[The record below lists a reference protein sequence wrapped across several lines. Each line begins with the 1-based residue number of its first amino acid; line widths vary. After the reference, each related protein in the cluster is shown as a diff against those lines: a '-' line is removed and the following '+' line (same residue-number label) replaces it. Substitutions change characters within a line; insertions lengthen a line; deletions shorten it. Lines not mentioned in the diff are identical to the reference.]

1 MSEPRIVLNALA
13 THLGRYAYRYGDE
26 IQLHERIAQVL
37 TLHGFEFER
46 ERVLD
51 ARNRADFWLD
61 GLVIEVK
68 VGGGLSEALHQVGR
82 YIKLPDVTGV
92 ILAGT
97 PRWAGEALQSPPV
110 WLDKPFQMLRLARQ
124 SL

>member
-1 MSEPRIVLNALA
+1 MSEPRIILNALA

-26 IQLHERIAQVL
+26 IQLHERIAEVL

-51 ARNRADFWLD
+51 PRNRADFWLD

-68 VGGGLSEALHQVGR
+68 VGGSFSDALHQVGR

-97 PRWAGEALQSPPV
+97 PRWAANELVAKPIWQ
-110 WLDKPFQMLRLARQ
+110 DKPFQMVRLARQ
-124 SL
+124 SI

>member
-1 MSEPRIVLNALA
+1 MADPLFVLSAVTN
-13 THLGRYAYRYGDE
+13 HLSRYAYRYGDE

-37 TLHGFEFER
+37 TLHGFEYER

-68 VGGGLSEALHQVGR
+68 VGGGLSDALHQVGR

>member
-1 MSEPRIVLNALA
+1 MSEPLFILSAVTN
-13 THLGRYAYRYGDE
+13 HLSRYAYRYSDE
-26 IQLHERIAQVL
+26 IQLHDRIAQVL
-37 TLHGFEFER
+37 TLHGIEFER

-97 PRWAGEALQSPPV
+97 PRWAGEELQSPPV

>member
-1 MSEPRIVLNALA
+1 MSESQIILNAIA

-26 IQLHERIAQVL
+26 IQLHERIAEVL

-46 ERVLD
+46 ERILD
-51 ARNRADFWLD
+51 ARNRADFWLG

-82 YIKLPDVTGV
+82 YINLPDVTGV

-97 PRWAGEALQSPPV
+97 PRWAGEALAAKPV
-110 WLDKPFQMLRLARQ
+110 WQDKPFQMVRLARQ

>member
-1 MSEPRIVLNALA
+1 MHDPRMILNALA

-26 IQLHERIAQVL
+26 IQLHERIAEVL

-51 ARNRADFWLD
+51 ARNRADFWVG

-68 VGGGLSEALHQVGR
+68 VGGGLAEALHQVGR

-97 PRWAGEALQSPPV
+97 PRWAGHPLAEKPV
-110 WLDKPFQMLRLARQ
+110 WLDKPFQMVRLARQ

>member
-1 MSEPRIVLNALA
+1 MSEPRIVMNALA

-26 IQLHERIAQVL
+26 IQLHKRIAEVL
-37 TLHGFEFER
+37 TLYGFEFER

-61 GLVIEVK
+61 GVVIEVK
-68 VGGGLSEALHQVGR
+68 VGGSLSSALHQVGR

-97 PRWAGEALQSPPV
+97 PRWAGEPLASEPE
-110 WLDKPFQMLRLARQ
+110 WLDKPFQMVRLARQ

>member
-1 MSEPRIVLNALA
+1 MSDPRIIMNALA

-26 IQLHERIAQVL
+26 IQLHKRIAEVL

-68 VGGGLSEALHQVGR
+68 VAGGLSEALHQVGR

-97 PRWAGEALQSPPV
+97 PRWAGQPLVEKPA
-110 WLDKPFQMLRLARQ
+110 WEDKPFQMVRLTRQ

>member
-1 MSEPRIVLNALA
+1 MADPLFILSAVTN
-13 THLGRYAYRYGDE
+13 HLSRYAYRYSDE

-37 TLHGFEFER
+37 TLHGIEFER

-97 PRWAGEALQSPPV
+97 PRWAGEELQSPPV

>member
-1 MSEPRIVLNALA
+1 MSEPRIVLSALA
-13 THLGRYAYRYGDE
+13 THLSRYAYRYGDE
-26 IQLHERIAQVL
+26 IQLHQRIAEVL
-37 TLHGFEFER
+37 TRYNFEFER

-51 ARNRADFWLD
+51 ARNRADFWL
-61 GLVIEVK
+61 GGVVIEVK
-68 VGGGLSEALHQVGR
+68 VGGSLSEALHQVGR

-97 PRWAGEALQSPPV
+97 PRWAGQELTQKPL
-110 WLDKPFQMLRLARQ
+110 WLDKPFQMVRLARQ